1 LEDQKMVARIRIRS
15 LAIITLQTA
24 ERLINAVIE
33 VFRVAA
39 NKALGWDIF

>member
-1 LEDQKMVARIRIRS
+1 MVARIRIRS

-24 ERLINAVIE
+24 EHIINAIID
-33 VFRVAA
+33 VFRIAA